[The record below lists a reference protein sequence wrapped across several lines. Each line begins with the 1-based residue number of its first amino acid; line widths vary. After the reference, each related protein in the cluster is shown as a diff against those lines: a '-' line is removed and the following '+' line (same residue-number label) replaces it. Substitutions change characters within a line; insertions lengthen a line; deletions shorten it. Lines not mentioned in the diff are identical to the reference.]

1 MTSTDQP
8 SEGRAAERDGMLI
21 EVGGDRVGVRFERRL
36 DHPPERVWRA
46 VTETEELAMWF
57 PARPEIGG
65 ERRVGAELTF
75 VYPNDEEPPE
85 SGEIVELEEP
95 RLFAFTWRPGAEKGE
110 PQILRFELE
119 PDGDGTKL
127 VFTHELPRPDA
138 AKVAAGW
145 ELCLDELE
153 LALAGT
159 PRGDFP
165 EGRWVE
171 LHEAYAEQF
180 GVSPEPG
187 RQALRERQEAA
198 SG

>member
-1 MTSTDQP
+1 MTAHTH
-8 SEGRAAERDGMLI
+8 DGQLI
-21 EVGGDRVGVRFERRL
+21 DVDKDRVGVRFERRL
-36 DHPPERVWRA
+36 AHPPERVWRA
-46 VTETEELAMWF
+46 VTETEELAKWF

-75 VYPNDEEPPE
+75 TYPEGEEPPE
-85 SGEIVELEEP
+85 SGEITEWDEA
-95 RLFAFTWRPGAEKGE
+95 RLFAFTWRSSGRES
-110 PQILRFELE
+110 QLLRFELE

-127 VFTHELPRPDA
+127 VFTHELPRSES

-145 ELCLDELE
+145 QLCLDDLE
-153 LALAGT
+153 LALAET
-159 PRGDFP
+159 PRSEFP

-187 RQALRERQEAA
+187 REALRERQAA
-198 SG
+198 ESE

>member
-1 MTSTDQP
+1 MS
-8 SEGRAAERDGMLI
+8 GARDGQLI

-36 DHPPERVWRA
+36 AHPLERVWRA
-46 VTETEELAMWF
+46 VTETDELAKWF

-65 ERRVGAELTF
+65 EREIGAALTF
-75 VYPNDEEPPE
+75 TYPDNQEPPE
-85 SGEIVELEEP
+85 TGEIVELDEP
-95 RLFAFTWRPGAEKGE
+95 RLFAFTWRPGSEGEE
-110 PQILRFELE
+110 PQLLRFQLE

-127 VFTHELPRPDA
+127 VFTHELPKPDS

-145 ELCLDELE
+145 QLCLDDLE

-159 PRGDFP
+159 PRAEFP

-171 LHEAYAEQF
+171 LHEEYAEQF
-180 GVSPEPG
+180 DVSPESG
-187 RQALRERQEAA
+187 RQALRERQQAE